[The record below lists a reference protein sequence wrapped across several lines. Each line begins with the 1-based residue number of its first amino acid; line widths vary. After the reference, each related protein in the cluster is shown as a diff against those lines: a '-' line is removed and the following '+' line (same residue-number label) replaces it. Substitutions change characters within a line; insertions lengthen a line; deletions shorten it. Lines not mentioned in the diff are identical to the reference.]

1 MDFLLARVADRRNW
15 YRKMIAG
22 ETIYQIPSNL
32 ENRIRYTPMDICDED
47 SWFYIDSFSQNKFC
61 LDILKQDVFN
71 STDYEEINVI
81 QPEKIS
87 YLVSYQGQNFFCFQR
102 VYTSSLLQQKRFL
115 HIGGRVEV
123 RECERGII
131 INDVPDAIYSKRE
144 DCLYFKKLETIT
156 PIFKGIDELYREA
169 TEEETRQFLG
179 YSFINLQNGFD
190 TLEVKKSNRKRIAL
204 AMNVLGS
211 FSEKQKRRIFEYTNE
226 YFPNLKYNGNSF
238 EIENEEDLKNL
249 LYGIEQ
255 RLYTTPVTKEQRC
268 ASAVRNIG
276 T

>member
-1 MDFLLARVADRRNW
+1 MDYLLARVADRRNW

-32 ENRIRYTPMDICDED
+32 ANRIRYTPMDICDED
-47 SWFYIDSFSQNKFC
+47 SWFYIDRFSQNTFC
-61 LDILKQDVFN
+61 IDILKQDSFN
-71 STDYEEINVI
+71 STDYGEIDVI
-81 QPEKIS
+81 HPEKIS
-87 YLVSYQGQNFFCFQR
+87 YLVSYQEQNFFCFQR
-102 VYTSSLLQQKRFL
+102 VYISNLLQQKRFI
-115 HIGGRVEV
+115 HIGERVEV
-123 RECERGII
+123 RESKHGII
-131 INDVPDAIYSKRE
+131 INDVPDAIYSKSE

-179 YSFINLQNGFD
+179 NSFINLKDGFNS
-190 TLEVKKSNRKRIAL
+190 LEVKKSNRKRIAL
-204 AMNVLGS
+204 AMTVLGS
-211 FSEKQKRRIFEYTNE
+211 FNEKEKKEIFEYTNQ
-226 YFPNLKYNGNSF
+226 YFPNLKYNGSSF
-238 EIENEEDLKNL
+238 EIQNEEDLKNF